1 MDLVSKI
8 NVIELLKK
16 RRDYYRDDTDTGKL
30 LREGIEKAI
39 HDVEEAYP
47 RALFTLKHMGE
58 SDLSDLSSKIKV
70 ELDELTA
77 EPEIPLFRI
86 KGFYDLRYTKVHEK
100 AKEILAE
107 EFLLMLDHIEED
119 YADSKM
125 DITMVDIKQ
134 SNLKDFK
141 IE

>member
-1 MDLVSKI
+1 
-8 NVIELLKK
+8 
-16 RRDYYRDDTDTGKL
+16 
-30 LREGIEKAI
+30 LREGVEKAI
-39 HDVEEAYP
+39 HDVEEGTYP

-70 ELDELTA
+70 KLDELTA

-86 KGFYDLRYTKVHEK
+86 KGFYDFRYTKDHEK

-119 YADSKM
+119 YADSEM